1 MTTITR
7 WRGDDWT
14 WTVAVNDP
22 DVWGPLTGTTTSKI
36 RRNAESSTVAATW
49 TVTVDDA
56 ALRLVTLTCAAAV
69 TALLEP
75 GSYVFDVQNVDA
87 AGKTHT
93 FGAAGV
99 KPITLIV
106 EGDTTR

>member
-36 RRNAESSTVAATW
+36 RRNTESTAAAATW
-49 TVTVDDA
+49 TVTVDNA

-69 TALLEP
+69 TALIEP
-75 GSYVFDVQNVDA
+75 GIYVFDVQNIDGT
-87 AGKTHT
+87 GKTHT

-99 KPITLIV
+99 EPITLIV
-106 EGDTTR
+106 KGDTTR